1 MAGPELALRE
11 DWPRG
16 VALRGADDMVALFCL
31 SVLLLR
37 RIGNLCFV
45 PLLQGEGGFVRRGNE
60 RTAKKDNKSV
70 FRLEALLGTNSISLR
85 YVNHQQQNG
94 GGVAWLHPSICRRR
108 LSVRVWSVSKPVGSW
123 FTVSRIRLPVGS
135 LTKQGLRRSILLER
149 SSRKAKCASIQR
161 IIRYKSFTR
170 RKASRKRSCPSSASA
185 VW

>member
-31 SVLLLR
+31 SALLLR

-94 GGVAWLHPSICRRR
+94 GRCMVA
-108 LSVRVWSVSKPVGSW
+108 
-123 FTVSRIRLPVGS
+123 
-135 LTKQGLRRSILLER
+135 
-149 SSRKAKCASIQR
+149 
-161 IIRYKSFTR
+161 SFDL
-170 RKASRKRSCPSSASA
+170 PSSAFGPCLVRIETSR
-185 VW
+185 VLVYS